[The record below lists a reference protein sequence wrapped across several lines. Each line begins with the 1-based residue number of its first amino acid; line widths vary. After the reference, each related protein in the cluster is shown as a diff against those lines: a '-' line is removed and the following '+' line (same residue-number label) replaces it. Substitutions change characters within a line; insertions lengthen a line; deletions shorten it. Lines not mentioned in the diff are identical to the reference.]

1 MTGEETWWAG
11 WGERGCFY
19 CIEELKEGND
29 RLSTWHYQFKAQ
41 RARSIPEGFTAYG
54 HRLMESTDQAEFRRV
69 LTTRLPGHR
78 CGRLRTVSG
87 GQWKS
92 ESWTGNFWKDS
103 SNSEYTNAK
112 VPLSLPHWQ
121 KPVSNSQ
128 GSSLKGDDN
137 SHALLL
143 LPSIT
148 SWPKIRSLLA
158 PGMQRTKELSSN

>member
-1 MTGEETWWAG
+1 MTGEEETRWAG
-11 WGERGCFY
+11 WGERGCSY
-19 CIEELKEGND
+19 CTEELKEGHD
-29 RLSTWHYQFKAQ
+29 RLSTRHYQSKTH
-41 RARSIPEGFTAYG
+41 RARSIPEDSTAYG

-69 LTTRLPGHR
+69 LTTSTLPGHR
-78 CGRLRTVSG
+78 YGRLRTVSG

-92 ESWTGNFWKDS
+92 GSWTGNIWKDS
-103 SNSEYTNAK
+103 NNSEYTNAK

-143 LPSIT
+143 LPFII

-158 PGMQRTKELSSN
+158 PEMQRTKELS